1 MSGFLSGIASHFNTS
16 KTYTVNTPFG
26 KGGVTISVGGSGI
39 EFRPTGII
47 QFPRFKDPRVALRN
61 AQNNKVVIPP
71 DYGITS
77 NKPVPSTRGGDLAS
91 TSLSYD
97 QLKAQL
103 QQQGRLFEDPEFPA
117 VDGSLYYSRSPP
129 RKVDWLR
136 PHQICSNPEFITG
149 GASRFDVRQGELG
162 DCWLLAAIAC
172 LSMHKNLFEQIVPED
187 QSFTSEY
194 CGLFR
199 FHFWHYGEWKEVVV
213 DDRLPTVRGSLIYIH
228 STEKNEFWSALME
241 KAYAKLCGSYEALKG
256 GTTSEALEDFTGGIA
271 EMFELRDKCPPDLLK
286 IMLKSQERC
295 SLMACSIQAD
305 PNRIEAELPNGL
317 IMGHAYSVTSVKVV
331 NVSIPGRS
339 GDIPLV
345 RVRNP
350 WGNEAEWKGAWSD
363 KSREWSLLSDATRRE
378 VGITFDDD
386 GEFWMSYEDFVR
398 NFEKLE
404 ICHLGPQSLG
414 GESETRGR
422 HWEMCVEQ
430 GSWKPRVSA
439 GGCRNFLETFWIN
452 PQYRVTVVDPDENDD
467 DNLGTMIVGLMQKN
481 RRCLRKQ
488 GEDLLTIGYAVYE
501 LPQTSGGTL
510 DMNFFKYNA
519 SKARSPAFINLREVC
534 GRHKLKPGNYVI
546 IPSTFQPNEEADFM
560 LRVFSEKPQTSE
572 ELDENVGVKDPIA
585 TVSTLNEQQVE
596 ALKRAFTKVAGEDG
610 EIDCEELRDILNVA
624 FTRDF
629 KFDGFTLESCRSM
642 VAMMDVSFAFDR
654 SSMLSFEEF
663 KNLWNLLRLWKTA
676 FKKFDVDQSG
686 CMNSFELRNAL
697 KAVGFSVN
705 NAIFATLVMR
715 FSRRDGSILFDDY
728 VICCARLKT
737 LFDIYAS
744 TSKNTEDKAVFD
756 ETSFVNTVLYM

>member
-1 MSGFLSGIASHFNTS
+1 MNFSSC
-16 KTYTVNTPFG
+16 KTYSCIFC
-26 KGGVTISVGGSGI
+26 I
-39 EFRPTGII
+39 
-47 QFPRFKDPRVALRN
+47 A
-61 AQNNKVVIPP
+61 
-71 DYGITS
+71 
-77 NKPVPSTRGGDLAS
+77 
-91 TSLSYD
+91 
-97 QLKAQL
+97 
-103 QQQGRLFEDPEFPA
+103 
-117 VDGSLYYSRSPP
+117 
-129 RKVDWLR
+129 
-136 PHQICSNPEFITG
+136 
-149 GASRFDVRQGELG
+149 G

-305 PNRIEAELPNGL
+305 PNRVEAELPNGL

-414 GESETRGR
+414 GENETRGR

-501 LPQTSGGTL
+501 LAVKGLSLQTSHQS
-510 DMNFFKYNA
+510 F
-519 SKARSPAFINLREVC
+519 
-534 GRHKLKPGNYVI
+534 
-546 IPSTFQPNEEADFM
+546 NE
-560 LRVFSEKPQTSE
+560 
-572 ELDENVGVKDPIA
+572 
-585 TVSTLNEQQVE
+585 
-596 ALKRAFTKVAGEDG
+596 
-610 EIDCEELRDILNVA
+610 
-624 FTRDF
+624 
-629 KFDGFTLESCRSM
+629 
-642 VAMMDVSFAFDR
+642 
-654 SSMLSFEEF
+654 
-663 KNLWNLLRLWKTA
+663 
-676 FKKFDVDQSG
+676 
-686 CMNSFELRNAL
+686 
-697 KAVGFSVN
+697 
-705 NAIFATLVMR
+705 TLVD
-715 FSRRDGSILFDDY
+715 S
-728 VICCARLKT
+728 
-737 LFDIYAS
+737 S
-744 TSKNTEDKAVFD
+744 TIMIS
-756 ETSFVNTVLYM
+756 